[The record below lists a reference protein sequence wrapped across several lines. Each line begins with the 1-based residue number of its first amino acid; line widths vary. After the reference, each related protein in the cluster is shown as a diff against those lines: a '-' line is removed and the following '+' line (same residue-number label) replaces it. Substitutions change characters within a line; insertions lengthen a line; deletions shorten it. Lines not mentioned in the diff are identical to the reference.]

1 LLRDAVSARAAVAA
15 AGHCPRTEALMA
27 RTLMLSITP
36 DYTDQDARD
45 VVAAVA
51 KVTRALA

>member
-1 LLRDAVSARAAVAA
+1 
-15 AGHCPRTEALMA
+15 MA

-36 DYTDQDARD
+36 DYTDQHARD
-45 VVAAVA
+45 VVVAVA